1 MKNILLLILLL
12 IIYDFS
18 IAQCNCEKISR
29 DDGTIVTQCM
39 PLPISSDNSSQ
50 IGIAVASNGSEKFLA
65 LVIRFKEVAWNVN
78 SSITILLSN
87 NNMLSVE
94 LISSTPSY
102 IGNSQVTNAIFSINS
117 KNESLLKLSTI
128 KTISF
133 KSSDNLLHTYT
144 ITMNSD
150 IVKKQL
156 DCL

>member
-1 MKNILLLILLL
+1 MLLS
-12 IIYDFS
+12 IYDFS
-18 IAQCNCEKISR
+18 YAQCNCEKINR

-39 PLPISSDNSSQ
+39 PLPVSSDNSSQ
-50 IGIAVASNGSEKFLA
+50 IGIAVASNGSEVFLA
-65 LVIRFKEVAWNVN
+65 LVIRFKEVAWNIT
-78 SSITILLSN
+78 SSVTILLSN

-94 LISSTPSY
+94 LVSSTPTY
-102 IGNSQVTNAIFSINS
+102 IGNSQVTNALFSLNS
-117 KNESLLKLSTI
+117 KNVSLLKLSTI

-133 KSSDNLLHTYT
+133 QSSDKLLHTYT